1 MTNLLIISGPTATGK
16 TGLGLELAQKFNGEL
31 VSADS
36 RQVYTGLDI
45 VTGKDLPP
53 SINYELSTISWRNRK
68 LKFYL
73 IDGVKVWLYDIVNPN
88 EEFNVS
94 FWKECADLVI
104 KDIRSRGKLPIIVGG
119 TGLYLK
125 SLTQN
130 LDKINI
136 VPNHQL
142 RKELSGKSVE
152 YLQDKLSRLN
162 PEASAYLNSSDRK
175 NPRRLIR
182 AIEIALQSSPSIRLE
197 GDLPAQA
204 GKGGEL
210 LNISLTAPK
219 DYLNTRIDRRVE
231 DRLKLGAVTEITSL
245 FSKYSPS
252 LSCFSASGY
261 RAYSQPDFVSRWKIL
276 EHQYARR
283 QLTWFKKQPRMN
295 WFDITNPEWK
305 SHVFVLVDNW
315 YNNSNAK
322 ES

>member
-1 MTNLLIISGPTATGK
+1 MHKLLIISGPTATGK

-36 RQVYTGLDI
+36 RQVYTGMDI

-53 SINYELSTISWRNRK
+53 TINYQPSTINWRNRK

-73 IDGVKVWLYDIVNPN
+73 IDGVKIWLYDIVNPD

-104 KDIRSRGKLPIIVGG
+104 KDIHSRGKLPILVGG

-125 SLTQN
+125 SITQN
-130 LDKINI
+130 LDQINI
-136 VPNHQL
+136 VPDHKL
-142 RKELSGKSVE
+142 RKELSEKSVE

-162 PEASAYLNSSDRK
+162 PEASAYLNSSDRQ

-182 AIEIALQSSPSIRLE
+182 AIEISL
-197 GDLPAQA
+197 A
-204 GKGGEL
+204 GQ
-210 LNISLTAPK
+210 NISNSQLSTINYQLLSICLSAPRE
-219 DYLNTRIDRRVE
+219 YLNSQIDRRVE
-231 DRLKLGAVTEITSL
+231 DRIKLGAVTEITAL

-283 QLTWFKKQPRMN
+283 QLTWFKKQPNLN
-295 WFDITNPEWK
+295 WFNIIDSEWK
-305 SHVFVLVDNW
+305 SNVFTLVASW
-315 YNNSNAK
+315 YNKSNAK